1 MDPIYAL
8 KLLRLFG
15 GKKMIL
21 ILLIGG
27 ASYFGYQK
35 YQGDMP
41 STEKIKSAKEKF
53 NTIKNI
59 I

>member
-1 MDPIYAL
+1 
-8 KLLRLFG
+8 
-15 GKKMIL
+15 MIL

>member
-8 KLLRLFG
+8 KLLQFFR

-21 ILLIGG
+21 ILLIGV
-27 ASYFGYQK
+27 ASYFGYKK
-35 YQGDMP
+35 YEGNMP
-41 STEKIKSAKEKF
+41 SGEKIKSVKEKF
-53 NTIKNI
+53 HSIKNI

>member
-8 KLLRLFG
+8 KLLRLFS

-21 ILLIGG
+21 ILLIGA

-35 YQGDMP
+35 YEGKIP
-41 STEKIKSAKEKF
+41 SGEKIKSVKEKF